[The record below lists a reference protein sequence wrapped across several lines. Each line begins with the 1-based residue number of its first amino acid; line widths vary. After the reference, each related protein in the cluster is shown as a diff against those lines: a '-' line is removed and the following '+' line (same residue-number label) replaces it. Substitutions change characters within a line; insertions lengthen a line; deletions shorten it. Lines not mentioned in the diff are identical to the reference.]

1 MRLTPKRIG
10 LRLARLTCV
19 CLRRI
24 RWMMRLLRSTS
35 ILGPVSRTGAHGAIT
50 SVYVR
55 DPDRNLIELSGYDQD

>member
-1 MRLTPKRIG
+1 
-10 LRLARLTCV
+10 
-19 CLRRI
+19 
-24 RWMMRLLRSTS
+24 MMRLLRSTS